1 MPSQSVKECQRCN
14 ALTKSGQRCKNRTCK
29 SGKCWVHLKRD
40 TGLRVKPSQVSGGG
54 MGLWTTKRIKPN
66 QLIGKYTGER
76 MTKAQVNQ
84 RYVTRKPQY
93 VLCSGNR
100 CVDARKTN
108 SSAVRFANDARRTR
122 FKNNA
127 RLKGLSLKSASKGIP
142 ANREIFTGYGSAY
155 WVNR

>member
-1 MPSQSVKECQRCN
+1 MPSQSVKQCQQCE
-14 ALTKSGQRCKNRTCK
+14 ALTKSGRRCKNRPCK

-40 TGLRVKPSQVSGGG
+40 TGLRIKPSQIRGAG
-54 MGLWTTKRIKPN
+54 MGLYTTKRIKPN

-76 MTKAQVNQ
+76 MTKAQVDK
-84 RYVTRKPQY
+84 RYGNRNPQY

-108 SSAVRFANDARRTR
+108 SSAVRFANAARGSR

-127 RLKGLSLKSASKGIP
+127 SLRGLSLKSASKGIP
-142 ANREIFTGYGSAY
+142 ANREIFTAYGSGY
-155 WVNR
+155 WRNR